1 MIPVYQ
7 GSSRNTDF
15 IPLVLS
21 EESVRMLADT
31 ASDYQDYQ
39 AEIAYMAGQLKSVHD
54 DMPLVQ
60 IWDTLAQKYDGTLWT
75 EKENV
80 QLEFVNIALASGVAA
95 MLDESKKDAV
105 YFDPLA
111 VEKSISPEDSSF
123 PAWYASNQGHYLG
136 WAKYNAG
143 DNDTPLRL
151 FEEAGEAGDS
161 FSQYM
166 CSMMHYLGQGAEKN
180 VETALHW
187 MSRDELQEDRE
198 AQRMLAWMHYWS
210 GSKEKAFECF
220 KKLAR
225 VNEYL
230 GHIIGD
236 TNAQVMCGYMTQN
249 GIGANQDLQD
259 AIRWYTSAADRGK
272 IEARMCLSQ
281 LYIEL
286 HAPDLRKW
294 KIEGIPDDPD
304 IMQGQ
309 PLDVICYQ
317 NDSRGQW
324 WIL

>member
-1 MIPVYQ
+1 MISIYQ
-7 GSSRNTDF
+7 GGSRTTNFLPFD
-15 IPLVLS
+15 LN
-21 EESVRMLADT
+21 EENVRMLAET
-31 ASDYQDYQ
+31 ASDYREYQ
-39 AEIAYMAGQLKSVHD
+39 AEIAFMAGQLKSVHD

-60 IWDTLAQKYDGTLWT
+60 IWDTLSQKYDGTFWT
-75 EKENV
+75 EKEDV
-80 QLEFVNIALASGVAA
+80 QLEFVNIALASGVAV

-111 VEKSISPEDSSF
+111 VLKSRSPEGNSV
-123 PAWYASNQGHYLG
+123 PVRYALHYQG

-143 DNDTPLRL
+143 DIEAALRL

-166 CSMMHYLGQGAEKN
+166 CSMLYYLGQGAEKN
-180 VETALHW
+180 VEMALYW

-198 AQRMLAWMHYWS
+198 AQRMLTWMYYWS
-210 GSKEKAFECF
+210 GSKEMAFECF
-220 KKLAR
+220 QKLAR

-236 TNAQVMCGYMTQN
+236 TNAQIMCGYMAQN
-249 GIGANQDLQD
+249 GIGTNQDLQES
-259 AIRWYTSAADRGK
+259 IRWYTPAADRGR
-272 IEARMCLSQ
+272 IEARMCLSR
-281 LYIEL
+281 LYDEL
-286 HAPDLRKW
+286 HIPDLRKW
-294 KIEGIPDDPD
+294 KMAGFPDDPS

-309 PLDVICYQ
+309 PLDVVCYQ